1 MVSSSHSPDSFV
13 FKTDRPWPNA
23 RLRTAAIVG
32 HATENSVRLW
42 VRTGQPGRF
51 SLLLYSWERTL
62 AAHRGE
68 AELRSAV
75 GAAPMQPEEVAA
87 ALQGVRRDDFEIGDY
102 TSDTTH
108 IADLDGL
115 APDTVYGYAVYSHE
129 KECVILGHNRLRS
142 FRTPPPVAEQRPFQ
156 LAMFSCNMPYEINGL
171 FKKRT
176 ETANIEMW
184 HFLDAA
190 LRRHR
195 DEVDVVIAGG
205 DQAYSDGVDTLN
217 IWKYLNKRM
226 RKEGDELLPDREALV
241 SWYRDIYRG
250 YWGFESLQ
258 RIFEGFPT
266 YMIWDDHEIADGWG
280 SHYFRPDHRQ
290 DGLEQLLPDY
300 EDKGLTYD
308 EGMELVNRMVSAAKQ
323 VYFEYQHSHNPPTD
337 EGVFDYSFRRGGAA
351 FYVLDGRGQRDIERD
366 SFRILGREQ
375 LDRFAR
381 WAAAL
386 DPAHTPF
393 LFVVSAVPVL
403 HTRAVVVGADEWVG
417 SLGDDLRD
425 SWEHDL
431 HNEERAALME
441 VLFDAASRGI
451 KAAVLSGDVHASAVF
466 SIEDDDGSRV
476 YQLTSSAVTYNL
488 SRLVSWALRLG
499 VADDGRTAEGYRFR
513 RLAMYTEPS
522 FAMVSAD
529 PQTGEAWFK
538 LYGEQKLDAPPSA
551 SGDAVPLTHSLAKIQ
566 LF

>member
-1 MVSSSHSPDSFV
+1 M
-13 FKTDRPWPNA
+13 
-23 RLRTAAIVG
+23 
-32 HATENSVRLW
+32 
-42 VRTGQPGRF
+42 
-51 SLLLYSWERTL
+51 
-62 AAHRGE
+62 
-68 AELRSAV
+68 
-75 GAAPMQPEEVAA
+75 
-87 ALQGVRRDDFEIGDY
+87 
-102 TSDTTH
+102 
-108 IADLDGL
+108 
-115 APDTVYGYAVYSHE
+115 
-129 KECVILGHNRLRS
+129 
-142 FRTPPPVAEQRPFQ
+142 
-156 LAMFSCNMPYEINGL
+156 
-171 FKKRT
+171 
-176 ETANIEMW
+176 
-184 HFLDAA
+184 
-190 LRRHR
+190 
-195 DEVDVVIAGG
+195 
-205 DQAYSDGVDTLN
+205 
-217 IWKYLNKRM
+217 
-226 RKEGDELLPDREALV
+226 